1 MNGVSYFQDEG
12 AVTDRCVP
20 YELSGYLSGIS
31 EGEIERRA
39 YKAANPIECPANCS
53 DGTAVQPGNLRLNL
67 RHLYG
72 PQEETDVIAAV
83 RMSPV
88 VAAMDVPDR
97 FFNYRCGV
105 FCSDP
110 ADTIVGKHAVEIVD
124 YGTSAGINFWVV
136 KNSWGTGWGEGGY
149 FRIRRGDL
157 IFAYVA
163 LVVSISHPVSPPT
176 TNYTTCGPETVSNP
190 SQHTLVMSAVDAAV
204 MQLNGRIPCRD
215 NSPATSISLAS
226 ITNATAQNIQGTMI
240 TFNIVVN
247 VHGCMQTTQACVNVA
262 VISYLNG
269 MFELMDYSYQYAAN
283 QGGCGGASNRAGG
296 ATAITGNILLLVA
309 TTIMAVL
316 TFGYY

>member
-1 MNGVSYFQDEG
+1 MFHFDSATDELG
-12 AVTDRCVP
+12 
-20 YELSGYLSGIS
+20 GGH
-31 EGEIERRA
+31 G
-39 YKAANPIECPANCS
+39 
-53 DGTAVQPGNLRLNL
+53 
-67 RHLYG
+67 
-72 PQEETDVIAAV
+72 
-83 RMSPV
+83 
-88 VAAMDVPDR
+88 
-97 FFNYRCGV
+97 
-105 FCSDP
+105 
-110 ADTIVGKHAVEIVD
+110 VEIVD
-124 YGTSAGINFWVV
+124 YGTTSSGIDFWVI
-136 KNSWGTGWGEGGY
+136 KNSWGKEWGEGGY
-149 FRIRRGDL
+149 FRIRRGDPL
-157 IFAYVA
+157 LQLTF
-163 LVVSISHPVSPPT
+163 STPVSSL
-176 TNYTTCGPETVSNP
+176 TNVMTCTPETVSNP
-190 SQHTLVMSAVDAAV
+190 SQDTLVMSAVDAAV